1 MTKVD
6 LAAQKK
12 QTAIRNITNGEN
24 LTRIKFKAYWN
35 DKEVFR
41 LGVVKNPYIIE
52 LDWYETIFTDW
63 WNNWRWDEQ
72 FVTELFLDILENHEN
87 FYNRRFPTK
96 LLDQLPDSVR
106 NDPWFA
112 RLASRKNLHHYER
125 YVGEIVE
132 NIDEFPWKPGDKDNH
147 LLDMWVMNAYKEKF
161 FEIEKT
167 PAYEQLL
174 ANPERT
180 IQLIE
185 SKAVHIGDVPY
196 ALRRS
201 NKKVA
206 AAIIR
211 TEQSFWGI
219 PKSFMDDIGFVLDCL
234 GANPSDN
241 LIYHV
246 SNNLSYRI
254 RKIVGSR
261 DLLPTLQTLHGYN
274 QLKAE
279 VMEKNHVDPS
289 TKPKARLKV

>member
-1 MTKVD
+1 MTKAD
-6 LAAQKK
+6 LIAQKK
-12 QTAIRNITNGEN
+12 QTAIRNINSGEN
-24 LTRIKFKAYWN
+24 LTRKKFKDYWN
-35 DKEVFR
+35 DKECFR
-41 LGVVKNPYIIE
+41 LGVVTNPFILQ
-52 LDWYETIFTDW
+52 LDWNFNRFTM
-63 WNNWRWDEQ
+63 WRDQWQWDEQ
-72 FVTELFLDILENHEN
+72 FVTSLFRDTLEHHDQ
-87 FYNRRFPTK
+87 FYNWNFPSN

-112 RLASRKNLHHYER
+112 RLASRKNLHQYER

-132 NIDEFPWKPGDKDNH
+132 NLDEFPWKPEDRDNY
-147 LLDMWVMNAYKEKF
+147 LLDKWVMNAYKEKF

-201 NKKVA
+201 NKNVA
-206 AAIIR
+206 AAIVR

-219 PKSFMDDIGFVLDCL
+219 PRSFMDDIGFVLDCL
-234 GANPSDN
+234 GAKPCDN
-241 LIYHV
+241 LIHHV

-274 QLKAE
+274 QLNAE

>member
-1 MTKVD
+1 MTKAD
-6 LAAQKK
+6 LIAQKK
-12 QTAIRNITNGEN
+12 QTAIRNINSGEN
-24 LTRIKFKAYWN
+24 LTRKKFKDYWN
-35 DKEVFR
+35 DKECFR
-41 LGVVKNPYIIE
+41 LGVVTNPYILQ
-52 LDWYETIFTDW
+52 LDWNFKRFTM
-63 WNNWRWDEQ
+63 WRDQWQWDEQ
-72 FVTELFLDILENHEN
+72 FVTSLFRDTLEHHDQ
-87 FYNRRFPTK
+87 FYNWNFPSN

-112 RLASRKNLHHYER
+112 RLASRKSLHQYER

-132 NIDEFPWKPGDKDNH
+132 NLDEFPWKPEDRDNY
-147 LLDMWVMNAYKEKF
+147 LLDKWVMNAYKEKF

-185 SKAVHIGDVPY
+185 SKGVEICNVPY

-211 TEQSFWGI
+211 TNQSFWGI
-219 PKSFMDDIGFVLDCL
+219 PKSFMNDIGFVLDCL
-234 GANPSDN
+234 GANPSDD
-241 LIYHV
+241 LIHHV
-246 SNNLSYRI
+246 SKNISYRI

-261 DLLPTLQTLHGYN
+261 DLLPTLQSVHGYN
-274 QLKAE
+274 QLNAE
-279 VMEKNHVDPS
+279 VMEKNNVDPS
-289 TKPKARLKV
+289 AKQKTRFKV

>member
-24 LTRIKFKAYWN
+24 LTRKKFKAYWN

-41 LGVVKNPYIIE
+41 IGVLKNPYIFEI
-52 LDWYETIFTDW
+52 DWDETIFTDW
-63 WNNWRWDEQ
+63 WNHWRWDEQ
-72 FVTELFLDILENHEN
+72 FVTELFLDILEKHEYRYSSN
-87 FYNRRFPTK
+87 LPTK
-96 LLDQLPDSVR
+96 FLDQLPDTVR

-112 RLASRKNLHHYER
+112 RLASRKHLRNYER

-132 NIDEFPWKPGDKDNH
+132 NLDEFPWKPEDKDNY

-167 PAYEQLL
+167 PEYEQLL

-185 SKAVHIGDVPY
+185 SKTVHIGNVPY
-196 ALRRS
+196 VLRRS

-219 PKSFMDDIGFVLDCL
+219 PRSFMDDIGFVLDCL

-241 LIYHV
+241 LIHHV

-254 RKIVGSR
+254 RKIVRSR
-261 DLLPTLQTLHGYN
+261 DLLLTLQTLHGYN

-289 TKPKARLKV
+289 TKPKTRLKL